1 MICKFRFP
9 NEKNEIRDCL
19 CIQDIIKN
27 NISLI
32 LLYVDL
38 SLLLLCIYFFFETDK

>member
-9 NEKNEIRDCL
+9 NGKNEICDCL

-27 NISLI
+27 NIGLV

-38 SLLLLCIYFFFETDK
+38 SLLYDKFV